1 MDDRERHS
9 QDSDR
14 EWKEQKERQ
23 YQQALQAAESLYQL
37 SLTDNPDEAKIREYH
52 EAITPLGPFQD
63 RLVSQ
68 GMGTWEPEGQR
79 YLPAPLKIQPTFF
92 ETLPVLNKLAVVH
105 GNIRARSKY
114 LFSREAKDISS
125 SARYA
130 LFHGLSGVTEETLEQ
145 LDQEKT
151 KDFFESLKMVLTSD
165 NDYGIEEVIN
175 FLKKHKDL
183 FVRLSQEKQLPDI
196 QAKAEEL
203 ESLQTTREFESI
215 LVGAV
220 QDGINHRRQGAK
232 PRTKA
237 EIKYL
242 EPQLREV
249 IAKYG
254 LDPDEVLDTWNG
266 SYTEHGPQPQIER
279 NMDIVFHMEDQRPG
293 ITRVLYKEFGIR
305 NFDRYPEAMLIA
317 QYDQF
322 DNTDKPYG
330 IILQATHDWSG
341 AFTSYDHLRTWGKL
355 YEQIKDHY
363 AFRVTEAKTKLE
375 VAKRL
380 ITLDRKY
387 GAQHKLAFAFIGGHG
402 SKDSIMF
409 GGQHRRNMLLLEDLA
424 GKGVQK
430 TGGFFEENPTIV
442 LASCST
448 GAEGGIGQELSRRLG
463 ARVIAPAVSASFKNV
478 EAIITEDGID
488 FKVEYG
494 TKSGQNQDI
503 DRVYTLGK
511 PEDLK

>member
-1 MDDRERHS
+1 MDDEERHS
-9 QDSDR
+9 QDPDR
-14 EWKEQKERQ
+14 EWQEQKERQ
-23 YQQALQAAESLYQL
+23 YQAALQAAESLYQL
-37 SLTDNPDEAKIREYH
+37 SLTDNPDEAKIKEYYK
-52 EAITPLGPFQD
+52 AITPLGPFQD

-68 GMGTWEPEGQR
+68 GMGTWDVEGQR
-79 YLPAPLKIQPTFF
+79 YIQAPLKIQPQFF
-92 ETLPVLNKLAVVH
+92 ETLPVLNKLAAVH
-105 GNIRARSKY
+105 TNIRARSKY

-125 SARYA
+125 SARYT
-130 LFHGLSGVTEETLEQ
+130 LFHGLSGVTEETLGQ
-145 LDQEKT
+145 LDPEKT
-151 KDFFESLKMVLTSD
+151 KDFFESLKMILTSD
-165 NDYGIEEVIN
+165 NDYGVEEVIN
-175 FLKKHKDL
+175 FLSRHREL
-183 FVRLSQEKQLPDI
+183 FARLSQEKQLPDI
-196 QAKAEEL
+196 QARAEEL
-203 ESLQTTREFESI
+203 ESFQKTREFEI
-215 LVGAV
+215 VLVRAV
-220 QDGINHRRQGAK
+220 QDGINNRRQVK
-232 PRTKA
+232 SRSKA

-254 LDPDEVLDTWNG
+254 LDPDEIIDTWNG
-266 SYTEHGPQPQIER
+266 SYNEYGPQPQIDR
-279 NMDIVFHMEDQRPG
+279 NMEIVFDMEDQRPG

-317 QYDQF
+317 QYDEF

-330 IILQATHDWSG
+330 VILQATHDWNG
-341 AFTSYDHLRTWGKL
+341 AFTSYDHLGTWAKL
-355 YEQIKDHY
+355 YEQIKDDY
-363 AFRVTEAKTKLE
+363 AFRVVEAKSKLE

-424 GKGVQK
+424 GKGVQR
-430 TGGFFEENPTIV
+430 TGGFFEEHPTIV

-463 ARVIAPAVSASFKNV
+463 AKVIAPAVPASFKSV

-494 TKSGQNQDI
+494 TKAGQNQEDV

-511 PEDLK
+511 PEAN